1 MNANRHRRAVLRWLA
16 AGAGLAA
23 ASYAV
28 YVAVAWRRYGHVTQP
43 RGPEEGDLLLDRFM
57 PTYEVIERHQ
67 VRVAAPTEITLAA
80 AFNLD
85 LRQSAIVSGIF
96 KGRELILGGAPK
108 ETAGPSGLMA
118 QAKAWGWGVLAEV
131 PGREIV
137 FGAVTQPWLADVV
150 FRALPPDEFA
160 DFHEPEYVKIVWT
173 LQADPIG
180 TTESM
185 ARTETRVATTD
196 PVARTKFR
204 WYWSFFSPGILLIRR
219 MTLRLLKAEAERRAR
234 EATANHMENQ
244 CQES

>member
-16 AGAGLAA
+16 AGLGLAA
-23 ASYAV
+23 ASYAA
-28 YVAVAWRRYGHVTQP
+28 YVAIAWGRYGHGIQP

-57 PTYEVIERHQ
+57 PTYEVTERHH
-67 VRVAAPTEITLAA
+67 VRVAAPAEITLAA

-85 LRQSAIVSGIF
+85 LRQSAIVRSIF
-96 KGRELILGGAPK
+96 KGRELILGADPK
-108 ETAGPSGLMA
+108 ETAGPPGLAA
-118 QAKAWGWGVLAEV
+118 QARAWGWGVLAEI

-137 FGAVTQPWLADVV
+137 FGAVTQPWLANVV

-160 DFHEPEYVKIVWT
+160 AFHEPEYVKIVWT
-173 LQADPIG
+173 LRADPIG
-180 TTESM
+180 AAESV

-219 MTLRLLKAEAERRAR
+219 ITLRLLKAEAERRDR
-234 EATANHMENQ
+234 EATANHVEDQ